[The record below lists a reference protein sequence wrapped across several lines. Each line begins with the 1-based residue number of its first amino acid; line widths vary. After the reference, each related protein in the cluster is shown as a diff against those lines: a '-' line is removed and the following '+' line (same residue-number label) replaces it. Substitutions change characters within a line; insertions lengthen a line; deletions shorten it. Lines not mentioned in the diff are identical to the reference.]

1 MINFMSYLSFY
12 NKYRPQS
19 FSEVVGQRV
28 IVKTLKN
35 SLKNKKI
42 SHAYLFCGPRGT
54 GKTTMARLFAKS
66 LNCEEGIGNQ
76 CLKCSSCQKI
86 KDGNHPDVVE
96 IDAASNST
104 VDSVRNLIEN
114 ISYQPILSRYKVYII
129 DEVHN
134 MSNSAFNALLKTLE
148 EPPSFVIFIL
158 ATTEPQKILPTILS
172 RVQRYD
178 FSKVSNEDIFL
189 NLKRVLDM
197 EKIPYEDEAL
207 KEISYLADGG
217 VRDSLSLLE
226 QAVSYC
232 DKKVNLKDIYSL
244 FGILSKKEKLTFIS
258 AIEKKDS
265 VKIVSFLKEKYQ
277 RGVDLLRFHQDI
289 LKILKDIYIYNL
301 TSDENLLEVLN
312 KEDIKDIQLSN
323 GVLNHHINTLMTRFR
338 EYRYTDDVLTNCE
351 LSFLSLI
358 KDEQIEF
365 SPREKTVRQEEKN
378 TVTKENKEELLSSP
392 TLIEVSDK
400 EEKKEKEKDE
410 KKITADDSEIVNL
423 MLRSKKE
430 DRIEINSLWDNL
442 QKELRG
448 KNKII
453 AASIYS
459 SRLRLVDSQD
469 KIILLSSSIKTEIE
483 KLNPMSVQKKISS
496 LLSSCFN
503 RDYNLLIISEEQFKR
518 ATELYKSGEY
528 KESKRPNIV
537 FDDNEKRASD
547 EFVSSLFEE

>member
-19 FSEVVGQRV
+19 FSEVVGQKV

-35 SLKNKKI
+35 SLKTKKI

-358 KDEQIEF
+358 SDEQIEF
-365 SPREKTVRQEEKN
+365 SSREKTVRQEEKN
-378 TVTKENKEELLSSP
+378 TVTKENKEELLSST

-410 KKITADDSEIVNL
+410 KRITADDSEIVNL

-459 SRLRLVDSQD
+459 SRLRLVDNQD

-503 RDYNLLIISEEQFKR
+503 RDYSLLIISEEQFKR

>member
-19 FSEVVGQRV
+19 FSEVVGQKV

-358 KDEQIEF
+358 SNEQIEF

-410 KKITADDSEIVNL
+410 KRITADDSEIVNL

-459 SRLRLVDSQD
+459 SRLRLVDNQD

-503 RDYNLLIISEEQFKR
+503 RDYSLLIISEEQFKR

>member
-19 FSEVVGQRV
+19 FSEVVGQKV

-35 SLKNKKI
+35 SLKTKKI

-358 KDEQIEF
+358 SDEQIEF

-410 KKITADDSEIVNL
+410 KRITADDSEIVNL

-483 KLNPMSVQKKISS
+483 KLNPMSVQRKISS

-503 RDYNLLIISEEQFKR
+503 RDYSLLIISEEQFKR

>member
-19 FSEVVGQRV
+19 FSEVVGQKV

-265 VKIVSFLKEKYQ
+265 VKIISFLKEKYQ

-301 TSDENLLEVLN
+301 TNDENLLEVLN

-410 KKITADDSEIVNL
+410 KRITADDSEIVNL

-459 SRLRLVDSQD
+459 SRLRLVDNQD

>member
-19 FSEVVGQRV
+19 FSEVVGQKV

-265 VKIVSFLKEKYQ
+265 VKIVSYLKEKYQ

-358 KDEQIEF
+358 SDEQIEF
-365 SPREKTVRQEEKN
+365 SSREKTVRQEEKN

-410 KKITADDSEIVNL
+410 KRITADDSEIVNL

-483 KLNPMSVQKKISS
+483 KLNPMSVQRKISS

-503 RDYNLLIISEEQFKR
+503 RDYSLLIISEEQFKR

>member
-19 FSEVVGQRV
+19 FSEVVGQKV

-277 RGVDLLRFHQDI
+277 RGVDLLCFHQDI

-301 TSDENLLEVLN
+301 TSDENLIEVLN

-358 KDEQIEF
+358 SDEQIEF

-410 KKITADDSEIVNL
+410 KRITADDSEIVNL

-503 RDYNLLIISEEQFKR
+503 RDYSLLIISEEQFKR

>member
-19 FSEVVGQRV
+19 FSEVVGQKV

-265 VKIVSFLKEKYQ
+265 VKIISFLKEKYQ

-365 SPREKTVRQEEKN
+365 SPKEKTVRQEEKN

-410 KKITADDSEIVNL
+410 KRITADDSEIVNL

-459 SRLRLVDSQD
+459 SRLRLVDNQD

-483 KLNPMSVQKKISS
+483 KLNPMSVQRKISS

>member
-19 FSEVVGQRV
+19 FSEVVGQKV

-265 VKIVSFLKEKYQ
+265 VKIISFLKEKYQ

-358 KDEQIEF
+358 SDEQIEF

-410 KKITADDSEIVNL
+410 KRITADDSEIVNL

-503 RDYNLLIISEEQFKR
+503 RDYSLLIISEEQFKR

>member
-19 FSEVVGQRV
+19 FSEVVGQKV

-358 KDEQIEF
+358 SDEQIEF

-400 EEKKEKEKDE
+400 EEKKGIEKDE
-410 KKITADDSEIVNL
+410 KRITADDSEIVNL

-459 SRLRLVDSQD
+459 SRLRLVDNQD

>member
-19 FSEVVGQRV
+19 FSEVVGQKV

-148 EPPSFVIFIL
+148 EPPSFVVFIL

-410 KKITADDSEIVNL
+410 KRITADDSEIVNL

-459 SRLRLVDSQD
+459 SRLRLVDNQD

-483 KLNPMSVQKKISS
+483 KLNPMSVQRKISS

>member
-19 FSEVVGQRV
+19 FSEVVGQKV

-265 VKIVSFLKEKYQ
+265 VKIISFLKEKYQ

-358 KDEQIEF
+358 SDEQIEF

-410 KKITADDSEIVNL
+410 KRITADDSEIVNL

-459 SRLRLVDSQD
+459 SRLRLVDNQD

-503 RDYNLLIISEEQFKR
+503 RDYSLLIISEEQFKR

>member
-19 FSEVVGQRV
+19 FSEVVGQKV

-358 KDEQIEF
+358 SDEQIEF

-410 KKITADDSEIVNL
+410 KRITADDSEIVNL

-459 SRLRLVDSQD
+459 SRLRLVDNQD

-483 KLNPMSVQKKISS
+483 KLNPMSVQRKISS

-503 RDYNLLIISEEQFKR
+503 RDYSLLIISEEQFKR

>member
-19 FSEVVGQRV
+19 FSEVVGQKV

-358 KDEQIEF
+358 SDEQIEF

-410 KKITADDSEIVNL
+410 KRITADDSEIVNL

-503 RDYNLLIISEEQFKR
+503 RDYSLLIISEEQFKR

>member
-19 FSEVVGQRV
+19 FSEVVGQKV

-358 KDEQIEF
+358 SDEQIEF

-400 EEKKEKEKDE
+400 EEKKEKDE
-410 KKITADDSEIVNL
+410 KRITADDSEIVNL

-459 SRLRLVDSQD
+459 SRLRLVDNQD

-483 KLNPMSVQKKISS
+483 KLNPMSVQRKISS

-503 RDYNLLIISEEQFKR
+503 RDYSLLIISEEQFKR

>member
-19 FSEVVGQRV
+19 FSEVVGQKV

-148 EPPSFVIFIL
+148 EPPSFVVFIL

-244 FGILSKKEKLTFIS
+244 FGILSKKEKLTFLS

-265 VKIVSFLKEKYQ
+265 VKIISFLKEKYQ

-358 KDEQIEF
+358 NDEQIEF

-410 KKITADDSEIVNL
+410 KRITADDSEIVNL

-459 SRLRLVDSQD
+459 SRLRLVDNQD

-483 KLNPMSVQKKISS
+483 KLNSMSVQKKISS

>member
-19 FSEVVGQRV
+19 FSEVVGQKV

-301 TSDENLLEVLN
+301 TNDENLLEVLN

-358 KDEQIEF
+358 SDEQIEF

-410 KKITADDSEIVNL
+410 KRITADDSEIVNL

-459 SRLRLVDSQD
+459 SRLRLVDNQD

-503 RDYNLLIISEEQFKR
+503 REYNLLIISEEQFKR

>member
-1 MINFMSYLSFY
+1 MSYLSFY

-19 FSEVVGQRV
+19 FSEVVGQKV

-148 EPPSFVIFIL
+148 EPPSFVVFIL

-301 TSDENLLEVLN
+301 TNDENLLEVLN

-410 KKITADDSEIVNL
+410 KRITADDSEIVNL

-430 DRIEINSLWDNL
+430 DRIEFNSLWDNL

-483 KLNPMSVQKKISS
+483 KLNPMSVQRKISS

-503 RDYNLLIISEEQFKR
+503 REYNLLIISEEQFKR

>member
-19 FSEVVGQRV
+19 FSEVVGQKV

-358 KDEQIEF
+358 SDEQIEF

-410 KKITADDSEIVNL
+410 KRITADDSEIVNL

-483 KLNPMSVQKKISS
+483 KLNPMSVQRKISS

-503 RDYNLLIISEEQFKR
+503 RDYSLLIISEEQFKR

>member
-19 FSEVVGQRV
+19 FSEVVGQKV

-358 KDEQIEF
+358 SDEQIEF

-410 KKITADDSEIVNL
+410 KRITADDSEIVNL

-459 SRLRLVDSQD
+459 SRLRLVDNQD

-503 RDYNLLIISEEQFKR
+503 RDYSLLIISEEQFKR
-518 ATELYKSGEY
+518 ATKLYKSGEY

>member
-19 FSEVVGQRV
+19 FSEVVGQKV

-358 KDEQIEF
+358 SDEQIEF

-410 KKITADDSEIVNL
+410 KRITADDSEIVNL

-459 SRLRLVDSQD
+459 SRLRLVDNQD

>member
-19 FSEVVGQRV
+19 FSEVVGQKV

-148 EPPSFVIFIL
+148 EPPSFVVFIL

-301 TSDENLLEVLN
+301 TNDENLLEVLN

-358 KDEQIEF
+358 SDEQIEF

-400 EEKKEKEKDE
+400 EEKKGIEKDE
-410 KKITADDSEIVNL
+410 KRITADDSEIVNL

>member
-19 FSEVVGQRV
+19 FSEVVGQKV

-301 TSDENLLEVLN
+301 TNDENLLEVLN

-358 KDEQIEF
+358 SDEQIEF

-410 KKITADDSEIVNL
+410 KRITADDSEIVNL

-459 SRLRLVDSQD
+459 SRLRLVDNQD

>member
-19 FSEVVGQRV
+19 FSEVVGQKV

-265 VKIVSFLKEKYQ
+265 VKIISFLKEKYQ

-358 KDEQIEF
+358 SDEQIEF

-410 KKITADDSEIVNL
+410 KRITADDSEIVNL

-459 SRLRLVDSQD
+459 SRLRLVDNQD

>member
-1 MINFMSYLSFY
+1 MSYLSFY

-19 FSEVVGQRV
+19 FSEVVGQKV

-265 VKIVSFLKEKYQ
+265 VKIISFLKEKYQ

-301 TSDENLLEVLN
+301 TNDENLLEVLN

-410 KKITADDSEIVNL
+410 KRITADDSEIVNL

-459 SRLRLVDSQD
+459 SRLRLVDNQD

-503 RDYNLLIISEEQFKR
+503 REYNLLIISEEQFKR

>member
-19 FSEVVGQRV
+19 FSEVVGQKV

-358 KDEQIEF
+358 SDEQIEF

-410 KKITADDSEIVNL
+410 KRITADDSEIVNL

-459 SRLRLVDSQD
+459 SRLRLVDNQD

-503 RDYNLLIISEEQFKR
+503 RDYSLLIISEEQFKR

>member
-19 FSEVVGQRV
+19 FSEVVGQKV

-148 EPPSFVIFIL
+148 EPPSFVVFIL

-358 KDEQIEF
+358 SDEQIEF

-410 KKITADDSEIVNL
+410 KRITADDSEIVNL

-459 SRLRLVDSQD
+459 SRLRLVDNQD

>member
-19 FSEVVGQRV
+19 FSEVVGQKV

-265 VKIVSFLKEKYQ
+265 VKIISFLKEKYQ

-358 KDEQIEF
+358 SDEQIEF

-378 TVTKENKEELLSSP
+378 TVTKENKEELLSST

-410 KKITADDSEIVNL
+410 KRITADDSEIVNL

-503 RDYNLLIISEEQFKR
+503 RDYSLLIISEEQFKR

>member
-19 FSEVVGQRV
+19 FSEVVGQKV

-54 GKTTMARLFAKS
+54 GKTTMTRLFAKS

-265 VKIVSFLKEKYQ
+265 VKIISFLKEKYQ

-358 KDEQIEF
+358 SDEQIEF

-410 KKITADDSEIVNL
+410 KRITADDSEIVNL

-483 KLNPMSVQKKISS
+483 KLNPMSVQRKISS

-503 RDYNLLIISEEQFKR
+503 RDYSLLIISEEQFKR

>member
-19 FSEVVGQRV
+19 FSEVVGQKV

-301 TSDENLLEVLN
+301 TSDENLLEILN

-358 KDEQIEF
+358 SDEQIEF

-410 KKITADDSEIVNL
+410 KRITADDSEIVNL

>member
-19 FSEVVGQRV
+19 FSEVVGQKV

-148 EPPSFVIFIL
+148 EPPSFVVFIL

-358 KDEQIEF
+358 NDEQIEF

-410 KKITADDSEIVNL
+410 KRITADDSEIVNL

-459 SRLRLVDSQD
+459 SRLRLVDNQD

-483 KLNPMSVQKKISS
+483 KLNPMSVQRKISS

>member
-19 FSEVVGQRV
+19 FSEVVGQKV

-358 KDEQIEF
+358 SDEQIEF
-365 SPREKTVRQEEKN
+365 SSREKTVRQEEKN

-410 KKITADDSEIVNL
+410 KRITADDSEIVNL

-483 KLNPMSVQKKISS
+483 KLNPMSVQRKISS

-503 RDYNLLIISEEQFKR
+503 RDYSLLIISEEQFKR

>member
-19 FSEVVGQRV
+19 FSEVVGQKV

-265 VKIVSFLKEKYQ
+265 VKIISFLKEKYQ

-358 KDEQIEF
+358 SDEQIEF

-410 KKITADDSEIVNL
+410 KRITADDSEIVNL

-459 SRLRLVDSQD
+459 SRLRLVDNQD

-483 KLNPMSVQKKISS
+483 KLNPMSVQRKISS

-503 RDYNLLIISEEQFKR
+503 RDYSLLIISEEQFKR

>member
-1 MINFMSYLSFY
+1 MSYLSFY

-19 FSEVVGQRV
+19 FSEVVGQKV

-104 VDSVRNLIEN
+104 LDSVRNLIEN

-134 MSNSAFNALLKTLE
+134 MSNSSFNALLKTLE

-265 VKIVSFLKEKYQ
+265 VKIISFLKEKYQ

-358 KDEQIEF
+358 SDEQIEF

-410 KKITADDSEIVNL
+410 KRITADDSEIVNL

-459 SRLRLVDSQD
+459 SRLRLVDNQD

-503 RDYNLLIISEEQFKR
+503 RDYSLLIISEEQFKR

>member
-19 FSEVVGQRV
+19 FSEVVGQKV

-148 EPPSFVIFIL
+148 EPPSFVVFIL

-358 KDEQIEF
+358 NDEQIEF

-410 KKITADDSEIVNL
+410 KRITADDSEIVNL

-459 SRLRLVDSQD
+459 SRLRLVDNQD

-483 KLNPMSVQKKISS
+483 KLNSMSVQKKISS

>member
-19 FSEVVGQRV
+19 FSEVVGQKV

-265 VKIVSFLKEKYQ
+265 VKIISFLKEKYQ

-358 KDEQIEF
+358 SNEQIEF

-410 KKITADDSEIVNL
+410 KRITADDSEIVNL

-459 SRLRLVDSQD
+459 SRLRLVDNQD
-469 KIILLSSSIKTEIE
+469 KIILL
-483 KLNPMSVQKKISS
+483 
-496 LLSSCFN
+496 
-503 RDYNLLIISEEQFKR
+503 
-518 ATELYKSGEY
+518 
-528 KESKRPNIV
+528 
-537 FDDNEKRASD
+537 
-547 EFVSSLFEE
+547 

>member
-19 FSEVVGQRV
+19 FSEVVGQKV

-265 VKIVSFLKEKYQ
+265 VKIISFLKEKYQ

-358 KDEQIEF
+358 SDEQIEF

-410 KKITADDSEIVNL
+410 KRITADDSEIVNL

-430 DRIEINSLWDNL
+430 DRIEINSLWDNI

-459 SRLRLVDSQD
+459 SRLRLVDNQD

-503 RDYNLLIISEEQFKR
+503 RDYSLLIISEEQFKR

>member
-19 FSEVVGQRV
+19 FSEVVGQKV

-148 EPPSFVIFIL
+148 EPPSFVVFIL

-410 KKITADDSEIVNL
+410 KRITADDSEIVNL

-459 SRLRLVDSQD
+459 SRLRLVDNQD